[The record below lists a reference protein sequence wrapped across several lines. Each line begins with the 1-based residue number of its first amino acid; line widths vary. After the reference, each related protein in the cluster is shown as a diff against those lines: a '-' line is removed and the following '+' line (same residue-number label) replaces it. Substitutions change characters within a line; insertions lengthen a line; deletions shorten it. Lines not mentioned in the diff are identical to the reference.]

1 MSLAETLT
9 AVTGLLRR
17 PKPDASHLLE
27 APVAAPAPALPPPS
41 RHVTCRVKFRE
52 MYWHPVLAVADEAR
66 LVVTANAG
74 LPHCARCDKALAL
87 TGGTGEA
94 WTCAAC
100 GDAHPGSDA
109 DFYAADIVVA
119 EGLRGFMAA
128 NPGFAAAPGLA
139 VPGRALA

>member
-1 MSLAETLT
+1 MSLAETLN

-17 PKPDASHLLE
+17 PQPVAAPLPE
-27 APVAAPAPALPPPS
+27 APVAAPAAALPRPS
-41 RHVTCRVKFRE
+41 RRVTCRVKFRE

-66 LVVTANAG
+66 LVVTASAG
-74 LPHCARCDKALAL
+74 LPHCARCDKPLAL
-87 TGGTGEA
+87 GGGPREA

-100 GDAHPGSDA
+100 GDAHPGADA

-119 EGLRGFMAA
+119 EGLRGFMAV